1 MKSRTRHCLSTL
13 LTLAVCGGA
22 VVPAMAGGVRSSAQT
37 SVSSP
42 FNPNYNPNVNPNY
55 NPNVN
60 PNYNPN
66 VSPIYNPNALVNRN
80 VPASTSPGG
89 VTRGA
94 TSAVVEG
101 GSEGGCCYEGERP
114 APTVAGLTIPAPAGG
129 SIVASSPP
137 DCTTV
142 VVNQFVYRR
151 CGTVWYQP
159 QMTGTTT
166 TWVVVD
172 NPE

>member
-1 MKSRTRHCLSTL
+1 MKPHTRHCLSTL

-37 SVSSP
+37 NVNSL

-55 NPNVN
+55 NPNT
-60 PNYNPN
+60 
-66 VSPIYNPNALVNRN
+66 SPIYHPNAVVDRN
-80 VPASTSPGG
+80 APASTSPSV

-94 TSAVVEG
+94 TSAVVERS
-101 GSEGGCCYEGERP
+101 SEGGCCYEDERS

-129 SIVASSPP
+129 SILASSPP

-142 VVNQFVYRR
+142 VVNQFIYRR

-159 QMTGTTT
+159 QMTGSTT